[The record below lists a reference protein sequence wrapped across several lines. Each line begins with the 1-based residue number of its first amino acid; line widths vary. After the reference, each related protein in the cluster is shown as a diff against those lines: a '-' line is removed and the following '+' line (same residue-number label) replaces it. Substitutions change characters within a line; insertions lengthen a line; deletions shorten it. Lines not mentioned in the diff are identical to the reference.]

1 MNKKLKKKSL
11 LAVTG
16 IMTAILIVVIFV
28 TWRALER
35 YEQGIIDVCAT
46 QQDSYVQLVV
56 DQINLKENRSNEEI
70 VQNILSTMDASTN
83 RYWVFSQ
90 DQALLFVKDTL
101 ETNKYQSFKTDYYYT
116 EKSSAAFVNSLR
128 LNVVQHADIIVNDKE
143 YVASGVKFNYGGKE
157 YKMCLLT
164 NRSVLLDNNYF
175 LGAKVEFCV
184 LLFGVYFLLY
194 IIPIIAVSAF
204 NRLVGKL
211 EDSEKENSTLNGK
224 LVKLNH
230 KLDNVGYEE
239 TPGALVDKRI
249 EDIQQD
255 MFDISY
261 APDFISR
268 MNDSTYPVGFSLFAY
283 ADDEGRKQLASALNT
298 VLDKRDVRFEDKENG
313 MVAIISMK
321 CDTAKL
327 RTIGD
332 IDTDSAYLGSDII
345 NLSDHSVDVYRVFR
359 NFIDIKSWSVG

>member
-11 LAVTG
+11 LAITG
-16 IMTAILIVVIFV
+16 IMTVILIVVIFV
-28 TWRALER
+28 TWKALER
-35 YEQGIIDVCAT
+35 YEQGIVDVCAS

-70 VQNILSTMDASTN
+70 VQNILSTLDASTN

-128 LNVVQHADIIVNDKE
+128 LNVVQHADIIVNNKE
-143 YVASGVKFNYGGKE
+143 YVASGVKFNYDGKE

-175 LGAKVEFCV
+175 LGAKVELCV
-184 LLFGVYFLLY
+184 LLIGVYFLLY

-204 NRLVGKL
+204 NKLVDKL
-211 EDSEKENSTLNGK
+211 NESEKENNVLNGK

-230 KLDNVGYEE
+230 KLDNIGYEE
-239 TPGALVDKRI
+239 LPEAI
-249 EDIQQD
+249 EDKQADGRQQD
-255 MFDISY
+255 IFDISY
-261 APDFISR
+261 SPDFISR
-268 MNDSTYPVGFSLFAY
+268 MNDSTYPIGFSLFAY
-283 ADDEGRKQLASALNT
+283 EDDEGRKQLLEVLNT

-313 MVAIISMK
+313 TISIISMK
-321 CDTAKL
+321 CDAAKL
-327 RTIGD
+327 KTIGNV
-332 IDTDSAYLGSDII
+332 DTYSAYLGSDI
-345 NLSDHSVDVYRVFR
+345 LSGDERIDIYRAFR
-359 NFIDIKSWSVG
+359 NFVDLKSWSIG

>member
-1 MNKKLKKKSL
+1 MNRKLKKRSL
-11 LAVTG
+11 LAVTA
-16 IMTAILIVVIFV
+16 IMTVILIVVIFV
-28 TWRALER
+28 TWMALSR

-70 VQNILSTMDASTN
+70 VQNILGTMDASTN

-128 LNVVQHADIIVNDKE
+128 LNVVQHADIVVNNKE
-143 YVASGVKFNYGGKE
+143 YVASGVMFNYGGKD

-194 IIPIIAVSAF
+194 IIPIIAVSSF

-211 EDSEKENSTLNGK
+211 EESEKENSDLNGK

-230 KLDNVGYEE
+230 KLDLVGYEE
-239 TPGALVDKRI
+239 LPEALEDKSAGSG
-249 EDIQQD
+249 QQD
-255 MFDISY
+255 IFDISY

-283 ADDEGRKQLASALNT
+283 ADDAGRKQLMEALDA

-313 MVAIISMK
+313 TISIISMK
-321 CDTAKL
+321 CDKTKL
-327 RTIGD
+327 RRVGD
-332 IDTDSAYLGSDII
+332 IDTDSAYLGFDIL
-345 NLSDHSVDVYRVFR
+345 NLRDDYVDIYKAFR
-359 NFIDIKSWSVG
+359 NFVDIRSWSIG